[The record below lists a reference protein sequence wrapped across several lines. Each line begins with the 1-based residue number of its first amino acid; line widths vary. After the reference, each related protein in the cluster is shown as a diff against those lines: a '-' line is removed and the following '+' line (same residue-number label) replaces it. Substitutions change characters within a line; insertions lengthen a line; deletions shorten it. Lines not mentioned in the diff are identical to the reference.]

1 MASSKDPVNA
11 VDTSQHSGQ
20 FDIGSEVLK
29 ELLLNEDDHDLFS
42 DGSILGHTTNLDKQK
57 KQKKKNKG
65 SSASNVKL
73 KLKKRGKASQKDCT
87 L

>member
-1 MASSKDPVNA
+1 MASSKAPVNA

-42 DGSILGHTTNLDKQK
+42 DGSILGHTTNLE